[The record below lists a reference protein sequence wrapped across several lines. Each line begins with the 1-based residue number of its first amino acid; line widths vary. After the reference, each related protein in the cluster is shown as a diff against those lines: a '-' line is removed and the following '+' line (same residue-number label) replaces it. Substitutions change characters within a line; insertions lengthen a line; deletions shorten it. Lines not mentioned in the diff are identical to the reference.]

1 MPCGES
7 CRPFESTDD
16 CDAAAWWP
24 DRAGER
30 LITEPLRWRGEMGGE
45 DELRGGE
52 LGAPPEWDT
61 DATSAEARPVV
72 LRFEGGCA
80 AVVVVVELRRHSRRL
95 RPLAV
100 EAMLTE
106 SESRTWSG
114 ERKCVWDSG

>member
-1 MPCGES
+1 MAGEDS
-7 CRPFESTDD
+7 CRLFESMDD

-30 LITEPLRWRGEMGGE
+30 LTAEPLRRGGEMGGE

-52 LGAPPEWDT
+52 LGVPPERDT

-72 LRFEGGCA
+72 LRFGDGCA
-80 AVVVVVELRRHSRRL
+80 AELVVELRRQSRRL

-100 EAMLTE
+100 EAMLIE

-114 ERKCVWDSG
+114 ERNCVWDSE